1 MALTGL
7 TNLQPLHIKTV
18 GIGTFDNAVSIGG
31 TLTYEDV
38 TNVDAIGIITA
49 RSGVNVSGG
58 QLDVGSNVKIGN
70 AGIATASNFKTGSS
84 NLHSTGLTVGNA
96 LVHSTGVNVGTGATV
111 HSPSTNVLTL
121 GTNSNERVRILANG
135 NITIG
140 TASAAGNKLYFES
153 TSGAAQYISSGGTN
167 NQDLIIGSSAGEFFH
182 ITSTGHTLFG
192 GVTTKKDPR
201 NARGITLKGASSGSG
216 ISFETLGSNGS
227 RNWRIRPD
235 DLADWG
241 TLEFSVSPTSNSDTD
256 WPDAVTDIV
265 LTLHPDKNI
274 TVGNPSFGSGLGQ
287 LRIIN
292 DAATG
297 SGAPASLSLF
307 GYNNTTTGTVFAKID
322 FASQEGGTGGQVTAG
337 IEAQAVGT
345 AERAADL
352 VFKTRPDTSGSSA
365 IERVRMSS
373 SGTTTI
379 SGVPAFGAI
388 SKTASSS
395 TYVDIFVYDTRKDSD
410 GGAWRHRTNNTSWYN
425 ETLNTSIRGA
435 RREFPQ
441 VAIIAVGTSYIHIFD
456 ADDPD
461 MPMWMEFPAPSGGA
475 RNVMYGPGNPR
486 CVYMLNGIL
495 CTGSQAANFWPV
507 LIDFI
512 RDDILGLRSATGHN
526 HYNGRQGNISLR
538 DSATSDNAYWWPD
551 TVANGASQNGR
562 ISKRWWF
569 DGVLVSKFVTSV
581 VMDVRPEAPIDKT
594 TGMQIPTIYL
604 GTRGGISIIHS
615 NVGDTGTSYNSGV
628 YDITSN
634 GSAPYSAVGDIT
646 ITDDGYLW
654 TLHDYFNNSDGG
666 YNLFRDSSAVDLKR
680 LDNQMN
686 DLTHSPSADSY
697 SSLNNQ
703 AGGNAQKGREYYW
716 PSTGAEAGTH
726 KIGYSNTWAADILER
741 NAWGCPQGLAF
752 VKKSIYTYDHKESSN
767 FLVRSHANRGLVAM
781 ITKDYNT
788 GWHMTGNEV
797 SVAYIAD
804 GLTSSISGS
813 AAMLDRGHGTRHL
826 TVSGTLTRAACA
838 TGSDLSCVSGFS
850 SSNYAR
856 IINASLNAG
865 NPINMT
871 LMGWIKLTDISG
883 YSYLCSIG
891 TGSANMGIAVHASD
905 SAYGGK
911 PYFYDSVHGA
921 LRADK
926 GVNDGEWHHI
936 CGVFSCSSN
945 RKIFYV
951 DGVRSSGTTAPSN
964 VNYSDL
970 DTIAVGHW
978 CGANGTEVNHSC
990 TGSLALV
997 KLGQTDL
1004 TDQQIKRIYE
1014 DEKKLFQP
1022 NAKAFLYGSSNSVTA
1037 IGYDEKKE
1045 IYHVGTSSG
1054 RSDFSGLSRINNT
1067 TTAVT
1072 TAISAYDGL
1081 IAEQ

>member
-1 MALTGL
+1 MNFRIEDT
-7 TNLQPLHIKTV
+7 TNTEDRFIIRHGGQIEIPGDVGIGHPVNFSTTNISKFGSYSTLHIKGPSNEGAAIRLQDNGDTADSDDFV
-18 GIGTFDNAVSIGG
+18 IYKNHAAAYLRVNGTDPLKFFMNGADK
-31 TLTYEDV
+31 
-38 TNVDAIGIITA
+38 IIID
-49 RSGVNVSGG
+49 SGG
-58 QLDVGSNVKIGN
+58 NLILGN
-70 AGIATASNFKTGSS
+70 FTAIDTRNTGG
-84 NLHSTGLTVGNA
+84 LH
-96 LVHSTGVNVGTGATV
+96 
-111 HSPSTNVLTL
+111 
-121 GTNSNERVRILANG
+121 IQAN
-135 NITIG
+135 
-140 TASAAGNKLYFES
+140 K
-153 TSGAAQYISSGGTN
+153 
-167 NQDLIIGSSAGEFFH
+167 
-182 ITSTGHTLFG
+182 
-192 GVTTKKDPR
+192 
-201 NARGITLKGASSGSG
+201 G
-216 ISFETLGSNGS
+216 ISFQAFSGSTAS
-227 RNWRIRPD
+227 RNWRIRND
-235 DLADWG
+235 DL
-241 TLEFSVSPTSNSDTD
+241 SNYGDLNISCGSNNTTD
-256 WPDAVTDIV
+256 LPDASSDIV
-265 LTLHPDKNI
+265 MTFTKERNVIIGDP
-274 TVGNPSFGSGLGQ
+274 TYGSSLGQ
-287 LRIIN
+287 LRILN
-292 DAATG
+292 NAAST
-297 SGAPASLSLF
+297 PASFSLF
-307 GYNNTTTGTVFAKID
+307 GYGNTTTGDVFAKID
-322 FASQEGGTGGQVTAG
+322 FASQENGTNGQVTAG

-345 AERAADL
+345 AERAADI

-365 IERVRMSS
+365 IERVRMASD
-373 SGTTTI
+373 GTTTI
-379 SGVPAFGAI
+379 SGVPAYGAI
-388 SKTASSS
+388 SKTASSN
-395 TYVDIFVYDTRKDSD
+395 TYYDVFVYDTRKDSD

-441 VAIIAVGTSYIHIFD
+441 VAIVAVGGNTIHIFD

-461 MPMWMEFPAPSGGA
+461 MPMWMEFPTPSGGA
-475 RNVMYGPGNPR
+475 RNVMYGTGNPR

-495 CTGSQAANFWPV
+495 CTGSQATNYWPV

-512 RDDILGLRSATGHN
+512 RDDIIGLRDSGGHL
-526 HYNGRQGNISLR
+526 HYNGRQGVISLR
-538 DSATSDNAYWWPD
+538 DSATSDSGKWWPG
-551 TVANGASQNGR
+551 TITGGANGAAQTQ
-562 ISKRWWF
+562 KRWWF
-569 DGVLVSKFVTSV
+569 DGNIVNNYVTAV

-604 GTRGGISIIHS
+604 GTRGEVSIIHS
-615 NVGDTGTSYNSGV
+615 NSGDAGTSYNSGV

-634 GSAPYSAVGDIT
+634 GSAPYSAVGAIT

-654 TLHDYFNNSDGG
+654 TLHDYYNYNSDGG
-666 YNLFRDSSAVDLKR
+666 YNFYRDSSAIDLKR

-686 DLTHSPSADSY
+686 NMTHSPSADSL

-703 AGGNAQKGREYYW
+703 GGGSANKGREYYW

-726 KIGYSNTWAADILER
+726 RIGYSNTWAATIIER
-741 NAWGCPQGLAF
+741 DAWGSPSGLAF
-752 VKKSIYTYDHKESSN
+752 VKRGIYTYDHKESGS
-767 FLVRSHANRGLVAM
+767 FLPRSHQNRGLVAM

-788 GWHMTGNEV
+788 GWHMTG
-797 SVAYIAD
+797 STISSCYITQ
-804 GLTSSISGS
+804 GLTSNISAGS
-813 AAMLDRGHGTRHL
+813 AAMLDFGHHL
-826 TVSGTLTRAACA
+826 RNLDVVGTLTRAKCA

-865 NPINMT
+865 NPLDIT

-905 SAYGGK
+905 STNGGK
-911 PYFYDSVHGA
+911 PYFYDSTHGS
-921 LRADK
+921 LQGVK
-926 GVNDGEWHHI
+926 GINDGEWHHV

-945 RKIFYV
+945 RKILYV
-951 DGVRSSGTTAPSN
+951 DGVRSGGVVAPSN

-1022 NAKAFLYGSSNSVTA
+1022 NAKAFLYGSSSGVTA